1 MENLAA
7 QGYGILFV
15 SSELK
20 EILAMSDR
28 ILVMSKGIITGEFT
42 REEATESKLINA
54 SVVGNGLTNEGK
66 QQ

>member
-1 MENLAA
+1 MGSLAT

-28 ILVMSKGIITGEFT
+28 ILVMSKGIITSNFT
-42 REEATESKLINA
+42 GEEATEAKLINA
-54 SVVGNGLTNEGK
+54 SVVDNGLANKGK
-66 QQ
+66 Q